1 MPAFFVAV
9 HTAGPPRAPKYV
21 LQVSE
26 LSWEPTERWLQLPRE
41 VRRSRRGE
49 KSVEHLAN
57 LRRSDPLINAFA
69 WRDLAE
75 EQRRVED
82 SPFARLNQ
90 QATATAPAPCP
101 PPPVPLPCPRLPTAP
116 RRLLT
121 LPLPCRRAS
130 CAGSPSTVC
139 SRACCS
145 SAWRRA
151 RRRRRSRCAWVGRG
165 LGGGRGGRL
174 GRARARVRLREP
186 PPTSTGAC
194 A

>member
-1 MPAFFVAV
+1 VPAFFVAV

-101 PPPVPLPCPRLPTAP
+101 PRARPVPTPPGTPAVSPPSHRPAAP
-116 RRLLT
+116 AYPPPALQARILRGIAEHRLLT
-121 LPLPCRRAS
+121 RLLLERMEKGAQEEE
-130 CAGSPSTVC
+130 VE
-139 SRACCS
+139 
-145 SAWRRA
+145 
-151 RRRRRSRCAWVGRG
+151 V
-165 LGGGRGGRL
+165 RL
-174 GRARARVRLREP
+174 GRARARRRSRWP
-186 PPTSTGAC
+186 PG
-194 A
+194 

>member
-101 PPPVPLPCPRLPTAP
+101 PRARPPRYPCRVPAFPPPRGACLPSPCPAGAHPARD
-116 RRLLT
+116 
-121 LPLPCRRAS
+121 RRAPS
-130 CAGSPSTVC
+130 AHAPAARAHGEGRAG
-139 SRACCS
+139 
-145 SAWRRA
+145 
-151 RRRRRSRCAWVGRG
+151 
-165 LGGGRGGRL
+165 GGGRGAPG
-174 GRARARVRLREP
+174 
-186 PPTSTGAC
+186 
-194 A
+194 